1 MIDRKKIKS
10 LLNQNIVEQII
21 LAQDFEVKNHF
32 FKIRDEYTAS
42 ASIAPNGYIKDFGGE
57 FSGDVFAF
65 LKEICGMEFH
75 VAIRLVESFTSQQGR
90 VQKPLR
96 VIEISKNDHLNK
108 VVNTLFQGF
117 LENKEK
123 AIKELEVL
131 FSSRFIEEFGTRQI
145 EKFLGYDT
153 KQQCLAY
160 IFKDSSKNTH
170 AIAYNKRSTNRKWIR
185 EKGSKNDFIITNL
198 YPEHDV
204 IVIAEGV
211 SEPLILECL
220 GISYVC
226 FQSVSEI
233 IKASENQQFLDLKDK
248 LKNKKI
254 FIIADNDE
262 IGFEASKNLA
272 KELLNSAQSVFITRF
287 YDEKKGFD
295 LRDLLLLVAKN
306 GLDFETEILAQISAN
321 SAEVYYE

>member
-1 MIDRKKIKS
+1 
-10 LLNQNIVEQII
+10 
-21 LAQDFEVKNHF
+21 
-32 FKIRDEYTAS
+32 
-42 ASIAPNGYIKDFGGE
+42 
-57 FSGDVFAF
+57 
-65 LKEICGMEFH
+65 MEFH
-75 VAIRLVESFTSQQGR
+75 VATRLVESFASQQGR

-108 VVNTLFQGF
+108 VANTLFQGF

-131 FSSRFIEEFGTRQI
+131 FSSRFIKEFSTRQI

-153 KQQCLAY
+153 KQQYLAY

-170 AIAYNKRSTNRKWIR
+170 AIAYNKRNASIKWR
-185 EKGSKNDFIITNL
+185 RLKGSKNDFIITNI
-198 YPEHDV
+198 YPKHDV

-220 GISYVC
+220 GVSYVC
-226 FQSVSEI
+226 FQNVSEI

-295 LRDLLLLVAKN
+295 LRDLLLLVAKR